1 MHHLL
6 PRNINNNCSPP
17 LGGRLIQREDGAGA
31 YLSWEL
37 RGEEGEGVGQAT
49 AEAKHCEGIEKIP
62 AK

>member
-1 MHHLL
+1 M
-6 PRNINNNCSPP
+6 
-17 LGGRLIQREDGAGA
+17 IQREDGAGT